1 MINLS
6 WKSKNCILATL
17 YLGVVLW
24 AVGPVMRE
32 SDQASLLSG
41 SVALARDGQLLGRGD
56 YNYSRQFGSY
66 WLLSSAFKLAGLD
79 QVGAEPAQVVKFG
92 NLLAALVFLIGLI
105 GLLWRRGP
113 ESWWDWGVVG
123 AVLLC
128 PVILFS
134 APLLSSN
141 LISAGF
147 LCLAVVLLGGEKSLI
162 RDVGCGLFGF
172 AAVAARADAVLVLPL
187 VSLLSVRKLGWLEL
201 FGERRLWILAG
212 GSVLAL
218 IIGSIVSDRGTAR
231 YSAFFQPMVATSFI
245 VFGLGG
251 AFLALVGVSFWLL
264 RKGGRNPDWHGVL
277 VAIAMFVPLAF
288 YGRVL
293 FSPRHLMTTALVVL
307 FFVCFEKGREWLRE
321 MRAGRE
327 GKVFFVLV
335 ILMTWVPMAVGVRL
349 TSMKSGGLA
358 NSSPTLYPTAD
369 GYWPMGCYG
378 QFFTWLR
385 DAAANPIDHNQ
396 RVWEAWTR
404 VESLPESFSFRSSG
418 LTSFGLL
425 QATLLD
431 EQEQILKESPS
442 FIVDGRSVSKR
453 VVNVGGGAAMDRFGQ
468 DDLVGE
474 LLASGGGEEIYLS
487 ASSGEFLRGKAAIR
501 VRLREVGGGDDY
513 ILMGRDADWRHLRG
527 GGSFRWF
534 FFSEADSGERAG
546 GVREFVGGEGLYL
559 KAHSD
564 ERWIAR
570 SALASFLR
578 VNNYEN

>member
-1 MINLS
+1 MSAS
-6 WKSKNCILATL
+6 WKGKNCILAAL

-41 SVALARDGQLLGRGD
+41 SVELARDGQLIGRAD

-66 WLLSSAFKLAGLD
+66 WLLSPAFKLAGLD

-92 NLLAALVFLIGLI
+92 NLLAALVFLIGLFA
-105 GLLWRRGP
+105 LLWKRGP

-128 PVILFS
+128 PVIFFS

-147 LCLAVVLLGGEKSLI
+147 LCQLVLLITGEKNLV

-187 VSLLSVRKLGWLEL
+187 VSLLSVRKLGWREL
-201 FGERRLWILAG
+201 FGERRLWFLAI

-218 IIGSIVSDRGTAR
+218 IVGTLVSVQVTAR
-231 YSAFFQPMVATSFI
+231 YSAFFQPMVATSYI

-251 AFLALVGVSFWLL
+251 AFLVLTGMSFWLL
-264 RKGGRNPDWHGVL
+264 RKGGRNPDWHGVW

-307 FFVCFEKGREWLRE
+307 FFVCFEKGREWLLE
-321 MRAGRE
+321 MRAGRG
-327 GKVFFVLV
+327 GKVFLAIV
-335 ILMTWVPMAVGVRL
+335 ISTTWVPMVVGVRL

-378 QFFTWLR
+378 QFFSWLR
-385 DAAANPIDHNQ
+385 DAAAKPIDHNQ

-431 EQEQILKESPS
+431 EKDQILRESPS

-453 VVNVGGGAAMDRFGQ
+453 VVHVGGGAVMDRFEQ

-474 LLASGGGEEIYLS
+474 LLATGGGEEIYLS
-487 ASSGEFLRGKAAIR
+487 SSSGEFLGEKAA
-501 VRLREVGGGDDY
+501 VRLLLREFGGGDDY
-513 ILMGRDADWRHLRG
+513 IILERDADWTELK
-527 GGSFRWF
+527 GSGPFRWF
-534 FFSEADSGERAG
+534 FFSDINVGLGAG
-546 GVREFVGGEGLYL
+546 GVRELVGGESFYL
-559 KAHSD
+559 KAGSD

-570 SALASFLR
+570 SALASFFR
-578 VNNYEN
+578 VNSYEN